1 MAFLKHRTILALIF
15 VLVVLVGTGLFY
27 VPRLFVRTVSSQQNL
42 QVLANDYHSQFDFS
56 LHEQTR
62 MSEIVNIFSDL
73 FLNKPFSR
81 VNIIFTDS
89 QQLQKIYWMN
99 SRNQMVN
106 HLGFDVQ
113 VTEQSFD
120 IYLYNNANALKES
133 GWGMDKIEKENE
145 LLFLRALLWTR
156 GLRGQAL
163 ENQLK
168 DMFLVLHQGNL
179 EPLFSVSYAL

>member
-1 MAFLKHRTILALIF
+1 MSFLKHRTILALIF
-15 VLVVLVGTGLFY
+15 VLAVLVVVGLFY

-42 QVLANDYHSQFDFS
+42 QVIVNDFHAQLDFS
-56 LHEQTR
+56 LREQSR
-62 MSEIVNIFSDL
+62 MNEVVNIFSDL
-73 FLNKPFSR
+73 FQNQRFSR
-81 VNIIFTDS
+81 VNLIFTDS

-120 IYLYNNANALKES
+120 IYLYNNASALKES

-145 LLFLRALLWTR
+145 LLFLRALLWSR

-168 DMFLVLHQGNL
+168 DMFLVLHQGNF
-179 EPLFSVSYAL
+179 EPLFNVSYAL